1 MTDTNQGFGQL
12 GPNDSATEHTSLVF
26 VISQMLAR
34 FRTVALV
41 KVQSCSNVGL
51 LAPWGTVS
59 ATPIIKMMDGVGN
72 TQNHGIIYNLPYIRI
87 QGGADA
93 IIMDPKIGDIGLA
106 LICDR
111 DISSAKANQ
120 GSPTAMDFYNPST
133 ARIANLADGVYLGG
147 CLNGIPTRFIQ
158 FDALGNINLIAP
170 GAVNIVAPGG
180 LTVNG
185 IPVTVP

>member
-1 MTDTNQGFGQL
+1 MTANQGFGQL
-12 GPNDSATEHTSLVF
+12 GPNDYASDHNSVVF
-26 VISQMLAR
+26 VIMQNLAR
-34 FRTVALV
+34 FRSVVLV
-41 KVQSCSNVGL
+41 RVQSCSNEGL
-51 LAPWGTVS
+51 LSSWGTVT
-59 ATPIIKMMDGVGN
+59 AVPVINMTDGVGN

-93 IIMDPKIGDIGLA
+93 IIMDPKIGDFGVA

-120 GSPTAMDFYNPST
+120 GEPTQANFYNPST
-133 ARIANLADGVYLGG
+133 ARMGNLADGIYLGG

-158 FDALGNINLIAP
+158 FDAIGNINLIAP